1 MLTVSVMLNLT
12 RQYIKRVFHLNTHRL
27 LGLFFIFI
35 LLVGCGRE
43 GNNSD
48 VTVITTI
55 RNLANSPQVILITAT
70 PGTVLDTTAPI
81 ITLLD
86 DKIVYV
92 KKGASYTDLGV
103 TVTDNIDNDVTVK
116 INNVVNTSVLG
127 TYIITYTATDNA
139 GNTSSVTRTVNVV
152 LYLAIS
158 EVPFIDEN
166 FKNCVLAAKEENGWE
181 LISEV
186 DELSCTESITNFSGL
201 ENLTSLTV
209 LYLDTNNQIS
219 YISALANLTS
229 LTTLYLASNPISDI
243 SALAKLT
250 SLTRLY
256 LNNNQINDIY
266 GLANLT

>member
-12 RQYIKRVFHLNTHRL
+12 RQYIKRFFHLNTHRL

-166 FKNCVLAAKEENGWE
+166 FKICVLAAKEENGWE

-186 DELSCTESITNFSGL
+186 DELRCTENITNFSGL
-201 ENLTSLTV
+201 ENLTSLTR
-209 LYLDTNNQIS
+209 LYLYNNQIS
-219 YISALANLTS
+219 DISALANLTS
-229 LTTLYLASNPISDI
+229 LIELWLNSTIACN
-243 SALAKLT
+243 SALSLETALPGT
-250 SLTRLY
+250 S
-256 LNNNQINDIY
+256 IY
-266 GLANLT
+266 MSASCL

>member
-1 MLTVSVMLNLT
+1 M
-12 RQYIKRVFHLNTHRL
+12 
-27 LGLFFIFI
+27 
-35 LLVGCGRE
+35 
-43 GNNSD
+43 
-48 VTVITTI
+48 
-55 RNLANSPQVILITAT
+55 
-70 PGTVLDTTAPI
+70 
-81 ITLLD
+81 
-86 DKIVYV
+86 
-92 KKGASYTDLGV
+92 
-103 TVTDNIDNDVTVK
+103 
-116 INNVVNTSVLG
+116 NNVVNTSVLG

-166 FKNCVLAAKEENGWE
+166 FKICVLAAKEENGWE

-219 YISALANLTS
+219 DISALANLTS

-243 SALAKLT
+243 SALANLT
-250 SLTRLY
+250 SLTTLY
-256 LNNNQINDIY
+256 LINN
-266 GLANLT
+266 